1 MIKRFS
7 CRNFRNVNV
16 EDLTFEKIN
25 ILIGPNNAGKSNF
38 IKALTFYSDLLINAA
53 DGNVKTAFL
62 NAVARNGWEHALYKQ
77 ASDKESIDF
86 SWEID
91 LDGTPVCY
99 RFSYAV
105 GASLQGYNVTLEEL
119 NGCANKRYRKPFNY
133 FRCHDKS
140 LGEGYF
146 STAVQKGKV
155 NTRIPFPLS
164 SQEVLPLQ
172 FERLLVDHPEL
183 YGDKTVRDDVSN
195 LLRRLG
201 TFFRS
206 AVTKSEMSFKTK
218 KMRKPS
224 EMKLPDDRLNSNGEN
239 FANVFSRYVTQDFRW
254 SEFFIRKMR
263 ELIPHLERAD
273 VGIKYDQLVFSMV
286 FDGEQYDLSDVSEG
300 TLKALILNMLI
311 NMQTSHRTSV
321 LAIDEP
327 ETNLH
332 PAWQKV
338 IGHWIQ
344 TTGTVD
350 QFFISTHSPDFLD
363 VFTEGFVRGQVAVF
377 AFDPGRQEVV
387 KKIEYKDIAD
397 ELGDWEL
404 GDLYRTNDPALGG
417 WPW

>member
-16 EDLTFEKIN
+16 EDLTFERIN

-38 IKALTFYSDLLINAA
+38 IKALTFYSDLLINASE
-53 DGNVKTAFL
+53 GNVKTAFL
-62 NAVARNGWEHALYKQ
+62 NAVARNGWDHAHNKYT
-77 ASDKESIDF
+77 SDKEPIDF
-86 SWEID
+86 SWAID
-91 LDGTPVCY
+91 LEGTPVCY
-99 RFSYAV
+99 RFSYTV
-105 GASLQGYNVTLEEL
+105 GTSLQGYNISLEEL
-119 NGCANKRYRKPFNY
+119 NTLQNNRYRHPFNY
-133 FRCHDKS
+133 FRCHNER

-155 NTRIPFPLS
+155 NKRIPFQLS
-164 SQEVLPLQ
+164 SQEILPVQ
-172 FERLLVDHPEL
+172 FDQILLKDKEL
-183 YGDKTVRDDVSN
+183 YGDRTVRDDVSN
-195 LLRRLG
+195 LLSRLG
-201 TFFRS
+201 EFFRG

-224 EMKLPDDRLNSNGEN
+224 DMKLLDDRLSPNGEN
-239 FANVFSRYVTQDFRW
+239 FANVFSRYAINDFRW
-254 SEFFIRKMR
+254 RDLFIRKMR
-263 ELIPHLERAD
+263 ELIPQLKMAE
-273 VGIKYDQLVFSMV
+273 VGIKYDQLLFSMV
-286 FDGEQYDLSDVSEG
+286 FEEERYDLSDVSEG

-311 NMQTSHRTSV
+311 NMQTEQKTSV

-344 TTGTVD
+344 TTETVD
-350 QFFISTHSPDFLD
+350 QFFLSTHSPDFLD
-363 VFTEGFVRGQVAVF
+363 TFTEGFVRGQVGVF
-377 AFDPGRQEVV
+377 SFDPGRQEVV